1 MIESYIS
8 SDMQNYKIVDNSI
21 EELSDEHIPK
31 EFKNRIYILYLY
43 VKNLNHLLK
52 GSVKIDL
59 KDYLGFKPLA
69 SGDIDFEIVPKYSF
83 DAYLPYFNLYAVE
96 QKERKKCYPCEYGT
110 TNYLSLIYFLLHCLS
125 KKADVI
131 RDRS

>member
-1 MIESYIS
+1 
-8 SDMQNYKIVDNSI
+8 MQNYKIVDNSI

>member
-1 MIESYIS
+1 MIESYIA
-8 SDMQNYKIVDNSI
+8 SDMQNNKNFENSI
-21 EELSDEHIPK
+21 EELSDEHLLK

-43 VKNLNHLLK
+43 IKNLNNLLK
-52 GSVKIDL
+52 GTVKIDL

-69 SGDIDFEIVPKYSF
+69 SGEIDFEIVPKYSF
-83 DAYLPYFNLYAVE
+83 DAYVPYFNLYAVE

-110 TNYLSLIYFLLHCLS
+110 TNYLSLIYFLLYCLS
-125 KKADVI
+125 KKAEAL